1 MRLKDRVAIIVGA
14 GQRPGETMGN
24 GRATALTFAR
34 EGARVAC
41 VDRDLASAE
50 ETAALVAEAGGEAW
64 ALAAD
69 VAEEAALEAMV
80 ADTMARSGR
89 IDILHNNVGIS
100 IAGGDTGL
108 TEITADAFDTLYR
121 VNYRGMALA
130 CKHALP
136 VMRAQGSGVI
146 LTISSMAARAAHP
159 TVGYQT
165 TKAAVVS
172 LTEHIASQNARFGI
186 RANCILPGLM
196 DTPMA
201 VETRMENTGRSR
213 DQIVAERSAAVP
225 LKGGMGD
232 AWDVA
237 NAALF
242 LASDE
247 AKFITG
253 VALPVDGGASVNL
266 QLGSRPD

>member
-1 MRLKDRVAIIVGA
+1 MRLQGKVAIVVGA
-14 GQRPGETMGN
+14 GQRAGETIGN
-24 GRATALTFAR
+24 GRATAMAFAR
-34 EGARVAC
+34 EGAQVAC
-41 VDRDLASAE
+41 VDRDFARAE
-50 ETAALVAEAGGEAW
+50 ETAAMVADAGGQAW
-64 ALAAD
+64 TFEAD
-69 VAEEAALEAMV
+69 VSDEAALEAMV
-80 ADTMARSGR
+80 ADTVARAGR

-100 IAGGDTGL
+100 IAGGDAEL
-108 TEITADAFDTLYR
+108 TEIAADAYDTLYR
-121 VNYRGMALA
+121 VNLRGMALA
-130 CKHALP
+130 AKHVLP
-136 VMRAQGSGVI
+136 VMREQAAGVI

-172 LTEHIASQNARFGI
+172 LTEHIASQNAKYGI
-186 RANCILPGLM
+186 RACCILPGLM

-201 VETRMENTGRSR
+201 VETRVEATGRSR
-213 DQIVAERSAAVP
+213 DRIVAERSAAVP

>member
-1 MRLKDRVAIIVGA
+1 MRLKDKVAIVVGA
-14 GQRPGETMGN
+14 GQRPGATMGN

-34 EGARVAC
+34 EGGRVAC
-41 VDRDLASAE
+41 VDKDLAGAE
-50 ETAALVAEAGGEAW
+50 ETAALIAAAGGDAW
-64 ALAAD
+64 ALEVD
-69 VAEEAALEAMV
+69 VADEAALEAMV
-80 ADTMARSGR
+80 RDTVARGGR

-100 IAGGDTGL
+100 IAGGDAPL
-108 TEITADAFDTLYR
+108 TEITADALDTLYR

-130 CKHALP
+130 AKHALP
-136 VMRAQGSGVI
+136 VMRAQESGVI
-146 LTISSMAARAAHP
+146 LTVSSMAARAAHP
-159 TVGYQT
+159 TVGYQN

-172 LTEHIASQNARFGI
+172 LTEHIASQNAKFGI

-201 VETRMENTGRSR
+201 VETRMEATGRSR
-213 DQIVAERSAAVP
+213 EQIVAERSSHVP

-242 LASDE
+242 LASDD